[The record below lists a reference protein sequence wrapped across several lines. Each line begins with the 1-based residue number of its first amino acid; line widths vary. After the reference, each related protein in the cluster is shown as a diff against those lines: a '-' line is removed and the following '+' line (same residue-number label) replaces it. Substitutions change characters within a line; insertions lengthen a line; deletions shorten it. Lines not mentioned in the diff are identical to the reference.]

1 MPFIH
6 VRLYEGR
13 SIEQKR
19 AFAEAVTQEAVR
31 TLKCPPESVD
41 IVFDDVKRSDWAS
54 AGRLASD
61 ATKT

>member
-6 VRLYEGR
+6 VRLFEGR

-19 AFAEAVTQEAVR
+19 AFAEALTQDAVTH
-31 TLKCPPESVD
+31 LKCKPEAVD
-41 IVFDDVKRSDWAS
+41 IVFDDVKKSDWAS

-61 ATKT
+61 PPKD